1 MTVVSSPYKSSKKS
15 TISYQSTLTSKD
27 RADPFAHLEA
37 GNTLDVVSQDVKL
50 LLGTL
55 VVVSLPL
62 QPDPDPVRG
71 RSDTSG
77 PDGLVETGGDSNVLN
92 THRLLSKL
100 DDRLD
105 GLGSPC
111 RTERK
116 SLMSAILPDCR

>member
-1 MTVVSSPYKSSKKS
+1 MTVVSSPYKCSKKS
-15 TISYQSTLTSKD
+15 MISHQSALTSMD
-27 RADPFAHLEA
+27 RADSFAHLEA

-111 RTERK
+111 RRSER
-116 SLMSAILPDCR
+116 D